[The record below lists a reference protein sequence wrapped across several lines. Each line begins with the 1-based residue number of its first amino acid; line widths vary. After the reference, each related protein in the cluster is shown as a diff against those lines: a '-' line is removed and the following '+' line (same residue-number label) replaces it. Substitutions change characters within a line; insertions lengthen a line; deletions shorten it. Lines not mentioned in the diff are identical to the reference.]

1 MINYLVFLV
10 MLHSG
15 TEKPTISL
23 LMPFPTVKECN
34 ALLAK
39 APKEDAKKFAC
50 IRIDMNAESEGE
62 PI

>member
-50 IRIDMNAESEGE
+50 IAIDLKPSDEGQS
-62 PI
+62 I